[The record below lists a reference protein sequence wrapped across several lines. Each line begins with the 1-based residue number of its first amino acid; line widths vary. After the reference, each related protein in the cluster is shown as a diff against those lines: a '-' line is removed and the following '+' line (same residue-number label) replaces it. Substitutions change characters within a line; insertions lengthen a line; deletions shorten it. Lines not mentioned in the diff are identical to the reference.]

1 MENNEPRP
9 RVKIPEDEAVKLA
22 AMIRGRVSTMP
33 IALSVY
39 GFVSKTG
46 VPGLEV
52 HIDYTDEDGD
62 VTRVNYN
69 YKASEDPFKVARHV
83 LKRIKTRFDL

>member
-1 MENNEPRP
+1 M
-9 RVKIPEDEAVKLA
+9 KLA

-46 VPGLEV
+46 TPGLEV
-52 HIDYTDEDGD
+52 QVDHTDEDGD
-62 VTRVNYN
+62 VTRVNYH
-69 YKASEDPFKVARHV
+69 YKASEDPFKISRHV